1 MELILSKS
9 EYERLVEEV
18 RALKSLIA
26 ALSAEKDDLEL
37 HICRQIQADYDQK
50 IGNLEHSALA
60 YKIEIMRL
68 KRLIEYL
75 QSAINLQKQMSYE
88 EAEEKMEED
97 YHEYEEDLKQR
108 AEKMRQDQEY
118 AERRAKQDKENE
130 ARKEAEESAQRES
143 GAVHAQTGEKQDTS
157 DEAKISGD
165 DPDGNVE
172 ENNHSNADSQEQAK
186 IGKNQDTKDTE
197 EDNPEKKMESPIEEM
212 KRLYR
217 KIVKKL
223 HPDVNPDITPQEKE
237 LLDEAIK
244 AYAEGNL
251 ERLREIAEQI
261 DEADVADRFEDTE
274 EGVAELKS
282 LRDQLILQKEEIAV
296 KIDRIKGSF
305 PYTAKEFLA
314 DDEAVAARQKELNG
328 LIQEYQKMIKTLNER
343 IERLRKELEEAQN
356 GGKEGTKQSDNQ

>member
-1 MELILSKS
+1 MDLILSKS

-50 IGNLEHSALA
+50 IGNLEHSALSC
-60 YKIEIMRL
+60 KIEIMRL

-88 EAEEKMEED
+88 EAEEQTEEE
-97 YHEYEEDLKQR
+97 YREYEDDLKQR
-108 AEKMRQDQEY
+108 AEKMKRDQEY
-118 AERRAKQDKENE
+118 AERRARQDKENE
-130 ARKEAEESAQRES
+130 EKKKAEEQSEEPS
-143 GAVHAQTGEKQDTS
+143 GDGSGQTGENKENATDPI
-157 DEAKISGD
+157 DEDSSKKNDEEQGQGKPSGD
-165 DPDGNVE
+165 EKD
-172 ENNHSNADSQEQAK
+172 K
-186 IGKNQDTKDTE
+186 IGKDKEAKE
-197 EDNPEKKMESPIEEM
+197 ESTGEQKKKKESPLEEM

-217 KIVKKL
+217 RIVKKL

-261 DEADVADRFEDTE
+261 DEADVAERFEDTE
-274 EGVAELKS
+274 EGVAALKA
-282 LRDQLILQKEEIAV
+282 LRDQLILQRDEIAEM
-296 KIDRIKGSF
+296 IDRIKESF
-305 PYTAKEFLA
+305 PYTAK
-314 DDEAVAARQKELNG
+314 
-328 LIQEYQKMIKTLNER
+328 
-343 IERLRKELEEAQN
+343 
-356 GGKEGTKQSDNQ
+356 